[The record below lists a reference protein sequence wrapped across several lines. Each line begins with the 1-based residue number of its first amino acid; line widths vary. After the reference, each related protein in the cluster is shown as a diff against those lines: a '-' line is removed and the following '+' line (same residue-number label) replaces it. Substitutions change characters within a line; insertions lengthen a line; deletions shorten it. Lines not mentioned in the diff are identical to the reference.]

1 MPVHRFMAVW
11 LVLDR
16 WTETGRFWY
25 KGDVE
30 ERVVMVMVTQGESLG
45 TWVQVQA
52 ALAVLLG

>member
-1 MPVHRFMAVW
+1 MAVW

-52 ALAVLLG
+52 ALGVLLG